1 MAHTCPPLRDD
12 GQNPLWAEVQALTAR
27 VQELAAENARLCA
40 ESARLRE
47 EITRC
52 WLLVEAAAPSTGG

>member
-12 GQNPLWAEVQALTAR
+12 GQHPLWSEVQALTVR
-27 VQELAAENARLCA
+27 VRELEAEN
-40 ESARLRE
+40 ARLRE